1 MVTKLLKI
9 MFRTACL
16 LLSLFLLFSCSRSSA
31 KFLLDRPSKEFKE
44 TIAESSPEFAQ
55 GWKDGC
61 EVGMSSASNT
71 FYKMFY
77 RNNAIDGY
85 KMGSSSDYSTAWG
98 NAFWYCIRY
107 DLIKQKSGIW
117 GSVFGGYK

>member
-1 MVTKLLKI
+1 
-9 MFRTACL
+9 MFRTFFL
-16 LLSLFLLFSCSRSSA
+16 LLSLSLFSSCSTSLG
-31 KFLLDRPSKEFKE
+31 KYLPDRPSREFKQTME
-44 TIAESSPEFAQ
+44 ESSPEFAQ

-61 EVGMSSASNT
+61 EVGMSSAGNT

-98 NAFWYCIRY
+98 NAFWYCMRY
-107 DLIKQKSGIW
+107 DLIKQESGTW
-117 GSVFGGYK
+117 SSVFGGYR

>member
-1 MVTKLLKI
+1 MIHTS
-9 MFRTACL
+9 FL
-16 LLSLFLLFSCSRSSA
+16 LLTLALLSSCSTSLA
-31 KFLLDRPSKEFKE
+31 KYFPNRPGNEFKE
-44 TIAESSPEFAQ
+44 SMKDSSPEFAQ

-85 KMGSSSDYSTAWG
+85 KMGSSSDYNTAWG
-98 NAFWYCIRY
+98 SAFWYCMRS
-107 DLIKQKSGIW
+107 DSIKQGTGIW
-117 GSVFGGYK
+117 GSTFGGYK

>member
-1 MVTKLLKI
+1 MVHTS
-9 MFRTACL
+9 FL
-16 LLSLFLLFSCSRSSA
+16 LLTLALLSSCSTSLA
-31 KFLLDRPSKEFKE
+31 KYLPDRPDKQFKE
-44 TIAESSPEFAQ
+44 SMKDSSPEFAQ

-61 EVGMSSASNT
+61 EVGMSSSSNT

-98 NAFWYCIRY
+98 NAFWYCMRS
-107 DLIKQKSGIW
+107 DSIKHGSSTW